1 MLSHETYLQPQVL
14 AVEASSVASLSA
26 PASARMAAQEK
37 ELKETRESEACTF
50 FALFEESRAERPT
63 GADKKWQTKSPLSLQ
78 AKLQF
83 ELRRALKEEES
94 WPFGVELLRP
104 TSNPA
109 PSVQGAHGRPC
120 GRHGHADGAPGCC
133 ICSFCSF
140 CHRIC
145 LCVLA
150 NEMRKCTAGV
160 AWGGALQHP
169 GDRRKKKKTKSIFT
183 LLLLPVM
190 MVMMMVGDGGGGG
203 VEAPIDAG
211 AVVVDVDDRH
221 LQQQ

>member
-1 MLSHETYLQPQVL
+1 M
-14 AVEASSVASLSA
+14 
-26 PASARMAAQEK
+26 
-37 ELKETRESEACTF
+37 
-50 FALFEESRAERPT
+50 
-63 GADKKWQTKSPLSLQ
+63 
-78 AKLQF
+78 
-83 ELRRALKEEES
+83 
-94 WPFGVELLRP
+94 
-104 TSNPA
+104 
-109 PSVQGAHGRPC
+109 
-120 GRHGHADGAPGCC
+120 
-133 ICSFCSF
+133 
-140 CHRIC
+140 
-145 LCVLA
+145 LA